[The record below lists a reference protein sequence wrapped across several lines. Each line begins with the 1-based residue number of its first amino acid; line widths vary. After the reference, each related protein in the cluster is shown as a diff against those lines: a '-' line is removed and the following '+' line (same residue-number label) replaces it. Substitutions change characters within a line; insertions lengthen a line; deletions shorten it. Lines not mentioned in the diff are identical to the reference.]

1 MNSSQQR
8 RVSIVMC
15 TYNGARFLREQMDSI
30 LAQDYPLYEIIVQD
44 DRSTDDTWDILEDY
58 RRAHPGLFRL
68 YRNET
73 NLGFNRNFR
82 EAMLRATGDFV
93 ALADQDDIWFPQKI
107 SLQVA
112 AIGEADLCFS
122 DYYTDPAYEL
132 PLKVRVRPKTTFE
145 HMLFYDCTPGHA
157 MLLRRDFIHS
167 IPLWD
172 DYIYYDWWLAV
183 HAQMG
188 RGLVKVDEPLDWHRH
203 YAGSATTRV
212 LKKGFWEPA
221 AHPTW
226 QPYVLGYLHRLRLL
240 RKGNVRRFYGYLAL
254 HIDRRRQPVA
264 WRISRLML
272 RRGPFSLLRLCII
285 CGRHYKAVYPGNPQG
300 LSGRIHGFFYPLI
313 AAYGCDLFKLEK

>member
-1 MNSSQQR
+1 MNSKEQR
-8 RVSIVMC
+8 RVSVVMC

-30 LAQDYPLYEIIVQD
+30 LAQDYPLYEILVQD
-44 DRSTDDTWDILEDY
+44 DRSTDDTWDILEEY
-58 RRAHPGLFRL
+58 RRANPGLFRL
-68 YRNET
+68 FRNEV

-82 EAMLRATGDFV
+82 EAMLRASGDLV

-107 SLQVA
+107 RLQVE

-122 DYYTDPAYEL
+122 DYYTDPTYRL
-132 PLKVRVRPKTTFE
+132 PLKVHVKPKTTFL
-145 HMLFYDCTPGHA
+145 HMLFYACTPGHS
-157 MLLRRDFIHS
+157 MLLRRDFIHG

-172 DYIYYDWWLAV
+172 DFIYYDWWLAV

-203 YAGSATTRV
+203 YVGSVTTRV
-212 LKKGFWEPA
+212 IKKGFWEPA

-226 QPYVLGYLHRLRLL
+226 QPYVMGYLHRLRLL

-254 HIDRRRQPVA
+254 HIDRRRHPVA

-272 RRGPFSLLRLCII
+272 RRDPLSLLRLCII
-285 CGRHYKAVYPGNPQG
+285 CGRHYKDVYPGEPRG
-300 LSGRIHGFFYPLI
+300 LSGRVHGFFYPLI